1 MTEIKPKIP
10 VLRRW
15 LIAGILVWAPLLATF
30 WVITMLVGF
39 LDKSLLLLPR
49 EYRPEELLGFT
60 VPGFGVLLAV
70 VVVIT
75 TGALAANFF
84 GRRIVALGEAIVNR
98 IPLVSSVYSAVK
110 QVIETF
116 VSEDSRSFR
125 KVLLIE
131 YPRKGVWSLAFLSGD
146 SVGEMQERTCQKVLT
161 VFVPTAPNPTSGFV
175 ILVPEEDVIELEM
188 SVEEGFRMVVS
199 LGVVVPQSRKPLP
212 DGTVSQ
218 APSSGAGS

>member
-1 MTEIKPKIP
+1 MSEHKSKIP

-15 LIAGILVWAPLLATF
+15 LIAGVLVWAPLLATV

-70 VVVIT
+70 VVVVV

-84 GRRIVALGEAIVNR
+84 GRRIVALGEAILQR
-98 IPLVSSVYSAVK
+98 IPLVSSIYSAVK

-131 YPRKGVWSLAFLSGD
+131 YPRKGLWSLAFLSGEPI
-146 SVGEMQERTCQKVLT
+146 GEIQERTQRKVLT

-175 ILVPEEDVIELEM
+175 IMVPEDEVIELDM

-199 LGVVVPQSRKPLP
+199 LGVVVPVSRRPEAVGIDTGP
-212 DGTVSQ
+212 DN
-218 APSSGAGS
+218 A

>member
-1 MTEIKPKIP
+1 MSEHKSKIP

-15 LIAGILVWAPLLATF
+15 LIAGVLVWAPLLATV

-70 VVVIT
+70 VVVVV

-84 GRRIVALGEAIVNR
+84 GRRIVALGEAILQR
-98 IPLVSSVYSAVK
+98 IPLVSSIYSAVK

-131 YPRKGVWSLAFLSGD
+131 YPRKGLWSLAFLSGEPI
-146 SVGEMQERTCQKVLT
+146 GEIQERTQRKVLT

-175 ILVPEEDVIELEM
+175 IMVPEDEVIELDM

-199 LGVVVPQSRKPLP
+199 LGVVVPVTRRPEASEIETKP
-212 DGTVSQ
+212 DN
-218 APSSGAGS
+218 A